1 MTDVSIE
8 VTPFSP
14 PKIKVSPDRAVAKL
28 DQQPTLRW
36 VPTGN
41 LEIQYIGFSRP
52 VGVNR
57 DIEIPHEDPQ
67 NPGEWI
73 ATNANRSKDLYSYT
87 VYARAEDG
95 SVLSSD
101 PQIENEGTSGDGG

>member
-1 MTDVSIE
+1 MTDIPIE
-8 VTPFSP
+8 VTPFNST
-14 PKIKVSPDRAVAKL
+14 KIKVSPDRAVAKL

-36 VPTGN
+36 VPQGN
-41 LEIQYIGFSRP
+41 LEIQYIGFSSP
-52 VGVNR
+52 VGPLG
-57 DIEIPHEDPQ
+57 DIEIPHEDSK

-73 ATNANRSKDLYSYT
+73 AANANRSKELYSYT

-101 PQIENEGTSGDGG
+101 PQIENEGTSGGG